1 MPYEYAPRE
10 IPPRLRRALS
20 GFPADEAYQQL
31 SDSSTAFRRQVRLSG
46 CRKLGPNLPPAVLG
60 KRGVRQ
66 ILSDRAGRLSK
77 GTVDQ
82 DIAPAKGVKV
92 RLDSGGR
99 RKFRRRL
106 DLQAGLSVPEKNRRQ
121 KDMQPIKLAFFEKP

>member
-1 MPYEYAPRE
+1 MRRRLEPQLALD
-10 IPPRLRRALS
+10 PPPVFT
-20 GFPADEAYQQL
+20 GQ
-31 SDSSTAFRRQVRLSG
+31 SSNFLTVRLSS

-60 KRGVRQ
+60 KRRVRQ
-66 ILSDRAGRLSK
+66 ILSYRAGRLSK

-82 DIAPAKGVKV
+82 DIAPAEGVKV
-92 RLDSGGR
+92 RLDPGGR
-99 RKFRRRL
+99 GKFRRRL